1 MHRFAKT
8 KTLKEESFLSRN
20 QQQQKLLL
28 QQEKMFAVME
38 KKFMDKFERMEKIFS
53 SKMNSLISNAQ
64 IHQQHQQQFLIQL
77 QQQQQ
82 QFLLQQQ
89 QQFLLQQ
96 QQQQPQNEQQQPQ
109 EHQQQQHQPQEHT
122 HIHAQQ
128 PDEQQLHAQQ
138 PHEQQQQQQS
148 STHPPQEHH
157 TQEQQLHQP
166 QEHPPQEHPP
176 QEHHT
181 QEQKLHQPQE
191 HPPQEHHTQEQQLH
205 AQQPDE
211 QQLHEQQQQQ
221 QSSTHQPL
229 FSLFDHP
236 FSIPSEVS
244 SYLGLLQNDDPDT
257 NTITTLNPQKKLPS
271 RAKNLAMAV
280 FLGIKDAFP
289 SDVLLKSTLTAKGK
303 LGQLDVHKV
312 NFIKQKTLVQ
322 LGATREDWFICQPRL
337 KELLREHRKK
347 LSKMSKMS

>member
-1 MHRFAKT
+1 
-8 KTLKEESFLSRN
+8 
-20 QQQQKLLL
+20 
-28 QQEKMFAVME
+28 
-38 KKFMDKFERMEKIFS
+38 
-53 SKMNSLISNAQ
+53 MNSLISNAQ

-109 EHQQQQHQPQEHT
+109 EH
-122 HIHAQQ
+122 
-128 PDEQQLHAQQ
+128 
-138 PHEQQQQQQS
+138 
-148 STHPPQEHH
+148 PP
-157 TQEQQLHQP
+157 
-166 QEHPPQEHPP
+166 
-176 QEHHT
+176 
-181 QEQKLHQPQE
+181 
-191 HPPQEHHTQEQQLH
+191 QEQQLH
-205 AQQPDE
+205 AQQP
-211 QQLHEQQQQQ
+211 HEQQQQQ

-257 NTITTLNPQKKLPS
+257 NTITTLNHQKKLPS

-322 LGATREDWFICQPRL
+322 LGATRQDWFICQPRL